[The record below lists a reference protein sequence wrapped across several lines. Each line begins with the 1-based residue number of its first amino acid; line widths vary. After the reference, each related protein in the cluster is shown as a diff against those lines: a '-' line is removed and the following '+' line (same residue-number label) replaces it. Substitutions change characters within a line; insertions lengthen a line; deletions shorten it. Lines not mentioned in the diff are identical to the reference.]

1 MPENRKANDI
11 ETYVTKLG
19 FKKATEVQ
27 QSCFEDILAGKDVFA
42 QAPTGSGKT
51 IAYLA
56 PLFEKYKNVKRTNTV
71 LILTPTHE
79 LALQVARTANQ
90 LSAAMKINLR
100 SAVIVGDA
108 GIGRQIERLK
118 EKPEIIIGTATR
130 IHELI
135 KKRKIAGH
143 LIKTVVL
150 DEGDKLYEDSNVYMT
165 DEVVKCFM
173 RDRQFLM
180 FSATLTDESVEHAKK
195 WTENALI
202 KKSAGGREIPAN
214 IKHWYL
220 VCEKRDKLAVLRG
233 VTGAIRTKKAMIFI
247 NGANESLEALSK
259 LHAKSYK
266 VDLIGGS
273 RTKEERRKA
282 MHDYSHGKVKYLI
295 ATDLAARGLQFD
307 NVDTVFHISMPEDS
321 HDYLHRA
328 GRTGRAGKVGRN
340 LSIVTKGELSLIRKY
355 EKDLNIKFSEKYY
368 YDGKLMDVPKG
379 K

>member
-1 MPENRKANDI
+1 LPENRKANDI

-100 SAVIVGDA
+100 SAVIVGD
-108 GIGRQIERLK
+108 
-118 EKPEIIIGTATR
+118 ATR